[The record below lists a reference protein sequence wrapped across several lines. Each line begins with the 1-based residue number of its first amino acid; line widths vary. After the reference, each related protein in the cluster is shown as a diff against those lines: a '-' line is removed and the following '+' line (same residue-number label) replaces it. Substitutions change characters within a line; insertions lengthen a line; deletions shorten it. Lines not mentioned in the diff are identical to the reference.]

1 MAIDVRPATTGDLA
15 AVRTLLAHL
24 QDRPGDVAW
33 SSATWGR
40 ILGDPNRTVLVAE
53 DRGEF
58 AVGTADVLIVPNLT
72 HDGTPWALVENVV
85 VDPQWRRRGVGRA
98 LLKHAVRV
106 ADDAGCYKVQLTSSN
121 HRDGAHRFYERL
133 GFTATSTGFRWSFGE
148 RERAGAA

>member
-15 AVRTLLAHL
+15 AVRQLLGHL
-24 QDRPGDVAW
+24 HDQPSDVAW

-58 AVGTADVLIVPNLT
+58 PVGTADVLIVPNLT
-72 HDGTPWALVENVV
+72 HDGAPWAIVENVV

-98 LLKHAVRV
+98 LLKHPGRA
-106 ADDAGCYKVQLTSSN
+106 AGEARGDKLRPTAP
-121 HRDGAHRFYERL
+121 HR
-133 GFTATSTGFRWSFGE
+133 
-148 RERAGAA
+148 